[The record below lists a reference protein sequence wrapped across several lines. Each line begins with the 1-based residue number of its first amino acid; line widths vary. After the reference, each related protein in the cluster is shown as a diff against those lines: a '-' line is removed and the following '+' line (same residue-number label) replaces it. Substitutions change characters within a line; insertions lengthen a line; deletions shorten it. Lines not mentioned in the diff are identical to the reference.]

1 MTTPSVTGVKKFKR
15 GVTFFP
21 TCRLPV
27 TGSLTNLTGVEIAS
41 SVTTADGKEWVA
53 TVNKLDTRSW
63 TLLISEYITGKW
75 PIGDASW
82 DIKFKVNGVVVAT
95 DTIILR
101 IVKSATSTQL

>member
-1 MTTPSVTGVKKFKR
+1 MADIPTVKKFKR

-27 TGSLTNLTGVEIAS
+27 TGTLTSLDGVSIAS
-41 SVTTADGKEWVA
+41 SVTTVDGKEWVA
-53 TVNKLDTRSW
+53 TVSILDNRRW
-63 TLLISEYITGKW
+63 TLLIPAGVTAKW

-82 DIKFKVNGVVVAT
+82 DIKFKINGVVVAT

-101 IVKSATSTQL
+101 IVKSPTSTQL

>member
-1 MTTPSVTGVKKFKR
+1 MADIPTVKKFKR

-27 TGSLTNLTGVEIAS
+27 TGTLTNLTGVTIAS
-41 SVTTADGKEWVA
+41 SVTTADGKAWVA
-53 TVNKLDTRSW
+53 SVNILDDRRW
-63 TLLISEYITGKW
+63 TLLISESVTAKW

-82 DIKFKVNGVVVAT
+82 DIKFKINGVVVAT

-101 IVKSATSTQL
+101 IIKSPTSTQL

>member
-1 MTTPSVTGVKKFKR
+1 MADIPTVKKFKR

-27 TGSLTNLTGVEIAS
+27 TGTLTNLTNVTIAS
-41 SVTTADGKEWVA
+41 SVTTTDGKEWPA
-53 TVNKLDTRSW
+53 TVTILDDRRW
-63 TLLISEYITGKW
+63 TLLSPAGVTAKW

-82 DIKFKVNGVVVAT
+82 DIKFKINGVVVAT

-101 IVKSATSTQL
+101 IIKSPTSTQL